1 MKIEHLKINHLT
13 NPLGYDLANPTISY
27 VVTEAAG
34 KRQVSA
40 QVQVSLK
47 EDFSEILYDSG
58 ECENVVST
66 GFELPVI
73 LSPMTRYYWKIR
85 VTDETGDC
93 AWSEV
98 QWFETAKTV
107 TWQGG
112 VLRPGEAD
120 VCRSGQGGAGQP
132 EDSGQAESDAG
143 SGQESADCGQGGQTG
158 TWQAKWIT
166 PRLEKQIQAAVWQEI
181 EIEKPVARAR
191 AYAVGLGLYEFY
203 VNGEKQGE
211 ECLLPGFCDYDSW
224 IQYQTYELSL
234 KNGKN
239 RVELLL
245 GDGWYKG
252 RYGMRVKYENYGDR
266 LAALAEI
273 HVWYEDGTE
282 EVFGTDASWKSRKS
296 RIVDSGIYSGE
307 VYDAG
312 LDVSETFGTELI
324 ELGYDRLSPR
334 LSPPITVHERI
345 KPAEVIHTPAGET
358 VLDLGQN
365 MVGWLAFRCKVP
377 AGTKLHF
384 QFGEILQD
392 GNFYNENLRTAE
404 AEYTYISDGT
414 ERWVR
419 PYFTFYGFRFV
430 KVEGWEGEPDPE
442 DFRGLVIHS
451 DMEELGEITTSDPL
465 VNRLVLNAKWGMK
478 GNFVDVPTDCPQRD
492 ERYGWTGDAQIFSG
506 TASYFMDTC
515 AFYTKFGRDLYAEQ
529 VKMNGSVPDVVP
541 VANYPGDASTA
552 WADAA
557 TVIPWNVYLHYGDKN
572 ILRRQYDSMK
582 AWVNYMKR
590 EDDGDGAKRLWQTGT
605 HYADW
610 LALDGNYAGGVYGAT
625 DPDLVASAY
634 YYYSA
639 NIVAKSAK
647 ILGKEADARSYETL
661 AREIHDAFVKEYFT
675 PAGKLAVDTTTAYVV
690 VLYMGLTPDFAY
702 EKVRKGLLNR
712 LKKNF
717 YHLDTGFVGTPYLC
731 RMLSEHGMN
740 DLAYHLLLEK
750 GYPGWLY
757 EVLMGATTIWERWNS
772 VEPDGK
778 ISGTE
783 MNSLNHYSYGSIVE
797 WMFRN
802 MAGINPREDYPG
814 FKRFRIAPMP
824 NYQIGSSE
832 VRLRAASGMI
842 ESAWEID
849 GKQLKFRFTVPFD
862 TQAEIVLPDASVEV
876 IRRQAGD
883 MSGCQGKE
891 VSGGQSGEAEAAR
904 AGGAGC
910 GQDGAVGEIRQSEG
924 AGCGQDGEAGTIR
937 QDGKNVVFL
946 AGAGSYEFCYEPTTP
961 YRKTYSLDSTWEELK
976 ENPKTRAVLDQEYHF
991 DRIPFEKELCT
1002 LEELTWA
1009 PFTGYG
1015 VTREKRER
1023 LDRMLREVE

>member
-1 MKIEHLKINHLT
+1 MTMNIEYLKINHLV

-34 KRQVSA
+34 KRQTSA
-40 QVQVSLK
+40 RVLVSLQ

-58 ECENVVST
+58 ERGDIVST

-73 LSPMTRYYWKIR
+73 MKPMTRYYWK
-85 VTDETGDC
+85 VWVKDETGDS
-93 AWSEV
+93 AWSEA

-112 VLRPGEAD
+112 VCRPGETDSCLSA
-120 VCRSGQGGAGQP
+120 QGSA
-132 EDSGQAESDAG
+132 
-143 SGQESADCGQGGQTG
+143 GQESADCGQDGQAG

-166 PRLEKQIQAAVWQEI
+166 PKLEKQVQAAVWQEI
-181 EIEKPVARAR
+181 RIPKPAVRAR
-191 AYAVGLGLYEFY
+191 AYVTGLGLYEFF

-224 IQYQTYELSL
+224 MQYQTWELQL
-234 KNGKN
+234 KTGKN
-239 RVELLL
+239 RVELVL

-252 RYGMRVKYENYGDR
+252 VYGMRVKSENYGSR

-273 HVWYEDGTE
+273 HVWYEDGTK
-282 EVFGTDASWKSRKS
+282 EVFGTDESWKSRKS
-296 RIVDSGIYSGE
+296 RIVESGIYSGE
-307 VYDAG
+307 VYDAS

-324 ELGYDRLSPR
+324 DLGYDRLSPR
-334 LSPPITVHERI
+334 LSPAITIHERL
-345 KPAEVIHTPAGET
+345 KPVEVIHTPAGET

-365 MVGWLAFRCKVP
+365 MVGWLAFHCKAP

-392 GNFYNENLRTAE
+392 GNFYNENLRTAK
-404 AEYTYISDGT
+404 AEFTYISDGK
-414 ERWVR
+414 EREVR
-419 PYFTFYGFRFV
+419 QHFTFYGFRFV

-515 AFYTKFGRDLYAEQ
+515 AFYTKYGRDLYGEQ
-529 VKMNGSVPDVVP
+529 MKLDGSVPDVVP

-557 TVIPWNVYLHYGDKN
+557 TIIPWNVYLHYGDKN
-572 ILRRQYDSMK
+572 ILRRQYGSMK
-582 AWVNYMKR
+582 AWVDYMKR
-590 EDDGDGAKRLWQTGT
+590 EDDSDGAKRLWQTGT

-610 LALDGNYAGGVYGAT
+610 LALDGNYPGGVYGAT
-625 DPDLVASAY
+625 DPDMIASAY

-639 NIVAKSAK
+639 NIVAKTAK
-647 ILGKEADARSYETL
+647 ILGKDGDAKSYETL
-661 AREIHDAFVKEYFT
+661 AQEICDAFVKEYFT
-675 PAGKLAVDTTTAYVV
+675 PSGKLAVDTTTAYVV
-690 VLYMGLTPDFAY
+690 ALYMGLTPEFAY
-702 EKVRKGLLNR
+702 EKVCRGLLNR

-731 RMLSEHGMN
+731 RMLSENGMN
-740 DLAYHLLLEK
+740 DLAYHLLQEK

-772 VEPDGK
+772 VEPGGK

-802 MAGINPREDYPG
+802 MAGINPCEEYPG

-824 NYQIGSSE
+824 NYRIGKSE
-832 VRLRAASGMI
+832 VRLRAASGRI

-849 GKQLKFRFTVPFD
+849 GKMLKFRFTVPFD
-862 TQAEIVLPDASVEV
+862 TEAEIVLPDAEAEV
-876 IRRQAGD
+876 IRQQAGSAD
-883 MSGCQGKE
+883 GGKA
-891 VSGGQSGEAEAAR
+891 GEDA
-904 AGGAGC
+904 
-910 GQDGAVGEIRQSEG
+910 
-924 AGCGQDGEAGTIR
+924 IR

-946 AGAGSYEFCYEPTTP
+946 AGAGSYAFCYEPTTP
-961 YRKTYSLDSTWEELK
+961 YRKTYSLDSTWEELN
-976 ENPKTRAVLDQEYHF
+976 ENPKTRAILEQEYYF
-991 DRIPFEKELCT
+991 ERIPFEKELCT

-1009 PFTGYG
+1009 PFTGRG
-1015 VTREKRER
+1015 VTKEKREK
-1023 LDRMLREVE
+1023 LDRMLRGVE

>member
-1 MKIEHLKINHLT
+1 MKIKHLKVNHLT

-34 KRQVSA
+34 KRQAAA
-40 QVQVSLK
+40 QVQVSLQ

-58 ECENVVST
+58 ESDAVVST
-66 GFELPVI
+66 GFELPVTI
-73 LSPMTRYYWKIR
+73 SPMTRYYWKVR
-85 VTDETGDC
+85 VADETGDS
-93 AWSEV
+93 AWSDV
-98 QWFETAKTV
+98 QWFETAKAV

-112 VLRPGEAD
+112 
-120 VCRSGQGGAGQP
+120 
-132 EDSGQAESDAG
+132 AG
-143 SGQESADCGQGGQTG
+143 SQDAPDNA
-158 TWQAKWIT
+158 WQAKWIT
-166 PRLEKQIQAAVWQEI
+166 PRLEKHVQAAVWQDI
-181 EIEKPVARAR
+181 EITKPVIKSR
-191 AYAVGLGLYEFY
+191 AYVTGLGLYEFY

-224 IQYQTYELSL
+224 IQYQTYDLSL
-234 KNGKN
+234 EAGKN
-239 RVELLL
+239 HVELLL

-282 EVFGTDASWKSRKS
+282 EVFATDASWKSRKS

-307 VYDAG
+307 VYDAT
-312 LDVSETFGTELI
+312 LDVSETFGTEQV

-334 LSPPITVHERI
+334 LSPPITVHEQIR
-345 KPAEVIHTPAGET
+345 PVEVIHTPAGET

-365 MVGWLAFRCKVP
+365 MVGWLTFLCKAP

-392 GNFYNENLRTAE
+392 GNFYNENLRTAK
-404 AEYTYISDGT
+404 AEYTYISDGA

-419 PYFTFYGFRFV
+419 QYFTFYGFRFV
-430 KVEGWEGEPDPE
+430 KVEGWEGRPDPE

-515 AFYTKFGRDLYAEQ
+515 AFYTKYGRDLYAEQ
-529 VKMNGSVPDVVP
+529 MKLGGSVPDVVP
-541 VANYPGDASTA
+541 VANFPGDASTA

-582 AWVNYMKR
+582 AWVDYMKR

-625 DPDLVASAY
+625 DPDMIASAY

-647 ILGKEADARSYETL
+647 ILGNDEDAKNYETL
-661 AREIHDAFVKEYFT
+661 AREIYDAFVKEYFT
-675 PAGKLAVDTTTAYVV
+675 PSGKLAVDTTTAYVV

-702 EKVRKGLLNR
+702 EKVCRGLLNR

-731 RMLSEHGMN
+731 RMLSENGMN
-740 DLAYHLLLEK
+740 DLAYHLLQEK

-802 MAGINPREDYPG
+802 MAGINPCEEHPG
-814 FKRFRIAPMP
+814 FKKFRIAPMP
-824 NYQIGSSE
+824 NYQIGKSD
-832 VRLRAASGMI
+832 VRLRAASGLI

-849 GKQLKFRFTVPFD
+849 GKTLKFRFKVPFD
-862 TQAEIVLPDASVEV
+862 TQAEIVLPDAQAEV
-876 IRRQAGD
+876 IRQQAEG
-883 MSGCQGKE
+883 
-891 VSGGQSGEAEAAR
+891 AAD
-904 AGGAGC
+904 A
-910 GQDGAVGEIRQSEG
+910 IRQE
-924 AGCGQDGEAGTIR
+924 
-937 QDGKNVVFL
+937 GKNVVFL
-946 AGAGSYEFCYEPTTP
+946 AGAGSYEFCYEPAAP

-1015 VTREKRER
+1015 VTKEKREK
-1023 LDRMLREVE
+1023 LDRMLREIE

>member
-1 MKIEHLKINHLT
+1 MNIEYLKINHLV

-34 KRQVSA
+34 KRQTSA
-40 QVQVSLK
+40 RVLLSLQ

-58 ECENVVST
+58 ERGDIVST
-66 GFELPVI
+66 GFELPVAMK
-73 LSPMTRYYWKIR
+73 PMTRYYWK
-85 VTDETGDC
+85 VWVKDETGDC
-93 AWSEV
+93 AWSEA

-112 VLRPGEAD
+112 VCRPGETDSCLSA
-120 VCRSGQGGAGQP
+120 QGSA
-132 EDSGQAESDAG
+132 
-143 SGQESADCGQGGQTG
+143 GQESADCGQDGQAG

-166 PRLEKQIQAAVWQEI
+166 PKLEKQVQAAVWQEI
-181 EIEKPVARAR
+181 QIPKRAVRAR
-191 AYAVGLGLYEFY
+191 AYVTGLGLYEFY

-224 IQYQTYELSL
+224 MQYQTWELQL
-234 KNGKN
+234 KTGKN
-239 RVELLL
+239 KVELVL

-252 RYGMRVKYENYGDR
+252 IYGMRVKSENYGSR

-282 EVFGTDASWKSRKS
+282 EVFGTDESWKSRKS
-296 RIVDSGIYSGE
+296 RVVESGIYSGE
-307 VYDAG
+307 VYDAS

-324 ELGYDRLSPR
+324 DLGYDRLSPR
-334 LSPPITVHERI
+334 LSPAITIHERL
-345 KPAEVIHTPAGET
+345 KPVEVIHTPAGET

-365 MVGWLAFRCKVP
+365 MVGWLAFRCKAP

-392 GNFYNENLRTAE
+392 GNFYNENLRTAK
-404 AEYTYISDGT
+404 AEFTYISDGK
-414 ERWVR
+414 EREVR
-419 PYFTFYGFRFV
+419 QHFTFYGFRFV

-451 DMEELGEITTSDPL
+451 DMEELGEIITSDPL

-506 TASYFMDTC
+506 TASFFMDTC
-515 AFYTKFGRDLYAEQ
+515 AFYTKYGRDLYGEQ
-529 VKMNGSVPDVVP
+529 MKLDGSVPDVVP

-557 TVIPWNVYLHYGDKN
+557 TIIPWNVYLHYGDKN
-572 ILRRQYDSMK
+572 ILRRQYGSMK
-582 AWVNYMKR
+582 AWVDYMKR
-590 EDDGDGAKRLWQTGT
+590 EDDSDGAKRLWQTGT

-610 LALDGNYAGGVYGAT
+610 LALDGNYPGGVYGAT
-625 DPDLVASAY
+625 DPDMIASAY
-634 YYYSA
+634 YYYST
-639 NIVAKSAK
+639 NIVAKTAK
-647 ILGKEADARSYETL
+647 ILGKDGDAKSYETL
-661 AREIHDAFVKEYFT
+661 AQEICDAFVKEYFT
-675 PAGKLAVDTTTAYVV
+675 PSGKLAVDTTTAYVV
-690 VLYMGLTPDFAY
+690 ALYMGLTPDFAY
-702 EKVRKGLLNR
+702 EKVCRGLLNR

-731 RMLSEHGMN
+731 RMLSENGMN
-740 DLAYHLLLEK
+740 DLAYHLLQEK

-772 VEPDGK
+772 VEPNGK

-802 MAGINPREDYPG
+802 MAGINPCEDHPG
-814 FKRFRIAPMP
+814 FKKFRIAPMP
-824 NYQIGSSE
+824 NYRIGKSE
-832 VRLRAASGMI
+832 VRLRAASGRI
-842 ESAWEID
+842 ESSWEID
-849 GKQLKFRFTVPFD
+849 GKMLKIRFTVPFD
-862 TQAEIVLPDASVEV
+862 TEAEIVLPDAEAEV
-876 IRRQAGD
+876 IRQQAG
-883 MSGCQGKE
+883 SAACGKA
-891 VSGGQSGEAEAAR
+891 GEDA
-904 AGGAGC
+904 
-910 GQDGAVGEIRQSEG
+910 
-924 AGCGQDGEAGTIR
+924 IR

-946 AGAGSYEFCYEPTTP
+946 AGAGSYAFCYEPTTP
-961 YRKTYSLDSTWEELK
+961 YRKTYSLDSTWEELN
-976 ENPKTRAVLDQEYHF
+976 ENPKTRAILEQEYYF
-991 DRIPFEKELCT
+991 ERIPFEKELCT

-1009 PFTGYG
+1009 PFTGRG
-1015 VTREKRER
+1015 VTKEKREK
-1023 LDRMLREVE
+1023 LDRMLRGVE

>member
-1 MKIEHLKINHLT
+1 MNIEYLKINHLV

-34 KRQVSA
+34 KRQTSA
-40 QVQVSLK
+40 RVLVSLK

-58 ECENVVST
+58 ERGDIVST
-66 GFELPVI
+66 GFELPVTMK
-73 LSPMTRYYWKIR
+73 PMTRYYWK
-85 VTDETGDC
+85 VWVKDETGDS
-93 AWSEV
+93 AWSEA

-112 VLRPGEAD
+112 VCRPGETDSCLSA
-120 VCRSGQGGAGQP
+120 QGSA
-132 EDSGQAESDAG
+132 
-143 SGQESADCGQGGQTG
+143 GQESADCGQDVQAG

-166 PRLEKQIQAAVWQEI
+166 PKLEKQVQAAVWQEI
-181 EIEKPVARAR
+181 QIPKPAVRAR
-191 AYAVGLGLYEFY
+191 AYVTGLGLYEFY

-224 IQYQTYELSL
+224 MQYQTWELQL
-234 KNGKN
+234 ETGKN
-239 RVELLL
+239 RVELVL

-252 RYGMRVKYENYGDR
+252 IYGMRVKSENYGSR

-273 HVWYEDGTE
+273 HVWYADGTK
-282 EVFGTDASWKSRKS
+282 EVFGTDESWKSRKS
-296 RIVDSGIYSGE
+296 RIVESGIYSGE
-307 VYDAG
+307 VYDAS

-324 ELGYDRLSPR
+324 DLGYDRLSPR
-334 LSPPITVHERI
+334 LSPAIMIHERL
-345 KPAEVIHTPAGET
+345 KPVEVIHTPAGET

-365 MVGWLAFRCKVP
+365 MVGWLAFHCKAP
-377 AGTKLHF
+377 AGTRLHF

-392 GNFYNENLRTAE
+392 GNFYNENLRTAK
-404 AEYTYISDGT
+404 AEFTYISDGM
-414 ERWVR
+414 EREVR
-419 PYFTFYGFRFV
+419 QHFTFYGFRFV

-515 AFYTKFGRDLYAEQ
+515 AFYTKYGRDLYGEQ
-529 VKMNGSVPDVVP
+529 MKLDGSVPDVVP

-557 TVIPWNVYLHYGDKN
+557 TIIPWNVYLHYGDKN
-572 ILRRQYDSMK
+572 ILRRQYGSMK
-582 AWVNYMKR
+582 AWVDYMKR
-590 EDDGDGAKRLWQTGT
+590 EDDSDGAKRLWQTGT

-610 LALDGNYAGGVYGAT
+610 LALDGNYPGGVYGAT
-625 DPDLVASAY
+625 DPDMIASAY

-639 NIVAKSAK
+639 NIVAKTAK
-647 ILGKEADARSYETL
+647 ILGKDGDAKSYETL
-661 AREIHDAFVKEYFT
+661 AQEICDAFVKEYFT
-675 PAGKLAVDTTTAYVV
+675 PSGKLAVDTTTAYVV
-690 VLYMGLTPDFAY
+690 ALYMGLTPEFAY
-702 EKVRKGLLNR
+702 EKVCRGLLNR

-731 RMLSEHGMN
+731 RMLSENGMN
-740 DLAYHLLLEK
+740 DLAYHLLQEK

-772 VEPDGK
+772 VEPNGK

-802 MAGINPREDYPG
+802 MAGINPCEEYPG
-814 FKRFRIAPMP
+814 FKKFRIAPMP
-824 NYQIGSSE
+824 NYRIGKSE
-832 VRLRAASGMI
+832 VRLRAASGRI

-849 GKQLKFRFTVPFD
+849 GKMLKFRFTVPFD
-862 TQAEIVLPDASVEV
+862 TEAEIVLPDAEAEV
-876 IRRQAGD
+876 IRQ
-883 MSGCQGKE
+883 Q
-891 VSGGQSGEAEAAR
+891 
-904 AGGAGC
+904 AGGAAC
-910 GQDGAVGEIRQSEG
+910 GKAGED
-924 AGCGQDGEAGTIR
+924 AIR
-937 QDGKNVVFL
+937 QDGKHVVFL
-946 AGAGSYEFCYEPTTP
+946 AGAGSYAFCYEPTTP
-961 YRKTYSLDSTWEELK
+961 YRKTYSLDSTWEELN
-976 ENPKTRAVLDQEYHF
+976 ENPKTLAILEQEYYF

-1009 PFTGYG
+1009 PFTGRG
-1015 VTREKRER
+1015 VTKEKREK
-1023 LDRMLREVE
+1023 LDRMLRGVE

>member
-34 KRQVSA
+34 KRQASA

-58 ECENVVST
+58 ECDHVVST
-66 GFELPVI
+66 GFELPVT
-73 LSPMTRYYWKIR
+73 LAPMTRYYWKVR

-107 TWQGG
+107 TWQ
-112 VLRPGEAD
+112 
-120 VCRSGQGGAGQP
+120 
-132 EDSGQAESDAG
+132 
-143 SGQESADCGQGGQTG
+143 
-158 TWQAKWIT
+158 AKWIT
-166 PRLEKQIQAAVWQEI
+166 PRLEKQVQAAVWQEI
-181 EIEKPVARAR
+181 EITKPVARAR

-234 KNGKN
+234 KTGKN
-239 RVELLL
+239 HVELLL

-345 KPAEVIHTPAGET
+345 KPAEVIHTPAKET

-365 MVGWLAFRCKVP
+365 MVGWLAFRCKAP

-582 AWVNYMKR
+582 AWVDYMKR

-647 ILGKEADARSYETL
+647 ILGKEADAKSYETL
-661 AREIHDAFVKEYFT
+661 AREIYDAFVKEYFT

-802 MAGINPREDYPG
+802 MAGINPCEEYPG

-824 NYQIGSSE
+824 NYQIGKSE
-832 VRLRAASGMI
+832 VRLRSASGLI

-862 TQAEIVLPDASVEV
+862 TQAEIVLPDASAEV

-883 MSGCQGKE
+883 MSGGRAGCTDC
-891 VSGGQSGEAEAAR
+891 GQSGEAEVAR

-910 GQDGAVGEIRQSEG
+910 GQDGAVGEIRQ
-924 AGCGQDGEAGTIR
+924 A
-937 QDGKNVVFL
+937 GKNVVFL

-976 ENPKTRAVLDQEYHF
+976 ENPKTRAVLDREYHF

-1015 VTREKRER
+1015 ITREKREK